1 MYYMYFGT
9 TQSRQLEYCHHQL
22 PNEAKAEINY
32 TPPQHNNKVF
42 SFHFV
47 CGKRVLIW
55 SDRHYC
61 RPLCSISTQEGVEEL
76 FFQLYQVLGS
86 LAHFWLELLSSS
98 LTIVTGRHFNP
109 IRYYLVQTHTKF
121 LISLLKMVIIKV
133 GMFLFLVAFEVG
145 PLLLKTDRIYHLKKS
160 IGAKILGSNHL
171 PVSHSDRKV
180 LALAQ
185 TS

>member
-109 IRYYLVQTHTKF
+109 KI
-121 LISLLKMVIIKV
+121 
-133 GMFLFLVAFEVG
+133 
-145 PLLLKTDRIYHLKKS
+145 
-160 IGAKILGSNHL
+160 KILPSADAHKISNQSVENGHYKSGNVF
-171 PVSHSDRKV
+171 VSCSF
-180 LALAQ
+180 
-185 TS
+185 

>member
-1 MYYMYFGT
+1 MYFGT
-9 TQSRQLEYCHHQL
+9 TQSSWNTAITSYLMRPKRKSIIPHHS
-22 PNEAKAEINY
+22 IIIRF
-32 TPPQHNNKVF
+32 F

-76 FFQLYQVLGS
+76 FFQLYQVGRYS

-109 IRYYLVQTHTKF
+109 NKRYYLGQTHTKF
-121 LISLLKMVIIKV
+121 LISLLKMVVIKV
-133 GMFLFLVAFEVG
+133 AMFFF
-145 PLLLKTDRIYHLKKS
+145 
-160 IGAKILGSNHL
+160 
-171 PVSHSDRKV
+171 VSCSF
-180 LALAQ
+180 
-185 TS
+185 